1 MKIEDARVRYN
12 VQIKTYYS
20 KQKELY
26 AQKQKLEEKI
36 KTTENGAEVY
46 KDESAILELQY
57 SAVDEKRQEYQD
69 YMDKLMEQWRMIS
82 DKIASKQQSDAMADQ
97 AKEMNKI
104 MLVARRIM
112 HGDKVPAKDE
122 KKLME
127 FDPKLYMMAKNAA
140 AMLEELTASTQTV
153 TAGSTEEYAA
163 YLEEKLKK
171 MLEAVQGLG
180 EVEVMVTLESSEEKI
195 VEKDMTAER
204 SNTEEQD
211 AAGGARTVNTSNTE
225 YRTIYREDTGGDP
238 FVVKTITP
246 KVEGVLVVAE
256 GAGKGNMAGEIT
268 QIIQALFGVEA
279 HRIKVLEK

>member
-82 DKIASKQQSDAMADQ
+82 DKI
-97 AKEMNKI
+97 MNKI

-127 FDPKLYMMAKNAA
+127 YDPKLYMMAKNAA
-140 AMLEELTASTQTV
+140 AMLEMRKRKEHKSLWEDEEEKEQISA
-153 TAGSTEEYAA
+153 TEEAN
-163 YLEEKLKK
+163 
-171 MLEAVQGLG
+171 
-180 EVEVMVTLESSEEKI
+180 
-195 VEKDMTAER
+195 
-204 SNTEEQD
+204 NTEAFADGPEVVDVETTISNATGELD
-211 AAGGARTVNTSNTE
+211 AS
-225 YRTIYREDTGGDP
+225 
-238 FVVKTITP
+238 
-246 KVEGVLVVAE
+246 
-256 GAGKGNMAGEIT
+256 GE
-268 QIIQALFGVEA
+268 
-279 HRIKVLEK
+279 

>member
-57 SAVDEKRQEYQD
+57 NAVDEKRQEYQD
-69 YMDKLMEQWRMIS
+69 YMDKLMEQW
-82 DKIASKQQSDAMADQ
+82 
-97 AKEMNKI
+97 
-104 MLVARRIM
+104 RIM

-140 AMLEELTASTQTV
+140 AMLEIQKRKEHKSLWEDEEEKEQVSA
-153 TAGSTEEYAA
+153 TEEAN
-163 YLEEKLKK
+163 
-171 MLEAVQGLG
+171 
-180 EVEVMVTLESSEEKI
+180 
-195 VEKDMTAER
+195 
-204 SNTEEQD
+204 NTEAFADGPEVVD
-211 AAGGARTVNTSNTE
+211 VETTISNAAGELDVS
-225 YRTIYREDTGGDP
+225 
-238 FVVKTITP
+238 
-246 KVEGVLVVAE
+246 
-256 GAGKGNMAGEIT
+256 GE
-268 QIIQALFGVEA
+268 
-279 HRIKVLEK
+279 

>member
-97 AKEMNKI
+97 AK
-104 MLVARRIM
+104 
-112 HGDKVPAKDE
+112 DE

-140 AMLEELTASTQTV
+140 AMLEIQKRKEHKSLWEDEEEKEQVSA
-153 TAGSTEEYAA
+153 TEEAN
-163 YLEEKLKK
+163 
-171 MLEAVQGLG
+171 
-180 EVEVMVTLESSEEKI
+180 
-195 VEKDMTAER
+195 
-204 SNTEEQD
+204 NTEAFADGPEVVDVETTISKATGELD
-211 AAGGARTVNTSNTE
+211 AS
-225 YRTIYREDTGGDP
+225 
-238 FVVKTITP
+238 
-246 KVEGVLVVAE
+246 
-256 GAGKGNMAGEIT
+256 GE
-268 QIIQALFGVEA
+268 
-279 HRIKVLEK
+279 